1 MINGS
6 SKNWE
11 DSRDEIGQSGSL
23 IETFFI
29 SFSRIEIT
37 ISEYNVQVYY
47 KFVADKKLFVFP

>member
-1 MINGS
+1 MINGL

-37 ISEYNVQVYY
+37 ISEYNVQVCY

>member
-1 MINGS
+1 MINSS

-11 DSRDEIGQSGSL
+11 DSGDEIGQSGSL
-23 IETFFI
+23 VETFFI